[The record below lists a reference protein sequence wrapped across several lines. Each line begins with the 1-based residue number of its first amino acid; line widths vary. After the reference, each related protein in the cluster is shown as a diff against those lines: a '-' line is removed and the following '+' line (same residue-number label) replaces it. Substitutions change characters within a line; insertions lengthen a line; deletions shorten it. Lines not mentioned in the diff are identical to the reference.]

1 MEITYYFYI
10 YGAKKAQKTAG
21 ACIQCPNCFLSFLAT
36 GWPKIEIFSRD
47 LIKQIPG
54 FLVIIFLSRS
64 EVGMGFNN
72 FREVFIYIMYKK
84 TSRKF

>member
-1 MEITYYFYI
+1 M
-10 YGAKKAQKTAG
+10 G
-21 ACIQCPNCFLSFLAT
+21 PNRFLSFLAT

-64 EVGMGFNN
+64 EVGMGFKN
-72 FREVFIYIMYKK
+72 FREVFIYILYIK